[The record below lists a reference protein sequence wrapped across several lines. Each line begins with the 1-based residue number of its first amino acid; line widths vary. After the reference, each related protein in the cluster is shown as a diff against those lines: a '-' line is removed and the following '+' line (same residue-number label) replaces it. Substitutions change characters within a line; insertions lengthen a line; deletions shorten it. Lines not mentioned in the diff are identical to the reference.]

1 MDNELNKKIRLA
13 IIGAN
18 SPLECFYRQAK
29 SLGYYIIGIAWS
41 EGAVCQKY
49 CDKFY
54 PVSFT
59 EKDKVLQICKDERI
73 DGITSFSLESALP
86 TVIYVAQNLGLVS
99 NGFDCIKLTENKFA
113 QREAFKSAGLLV
125 PKFKRVKSTQGLDLR
140 DFQFPIIVKPID
152 GGGSQGINKLDREES
167 FVESLSDAL
176 NHSRSHEA
184 IIEEFI
190 DGREFSVEYISHN
203 GIHYNLQITDKVTSG
218 APHFIE
224 LQHHQPANITKE
236 LAGRIKE
243 TVEKALT
250 ALKIENSPSHTEIK
264 LNSRNELYIIEI
276 GARMGGGHITSDLVR
291 LSTGY
296 DMVKGCI
303 ELATGHF
310 NKPKLGT
317 PKYAGIYFYSQLAP
331 KIGSIIRNHENFPS
345 IIEWE
350 IKEGVLPEVHS
361 NADRGGYFIYQ
372 TKNGKFSI

>member
-1 MDNELNKKIRLA
+1 M
-13 IIGAN
+13 
-18 SPLECFYRQAK
+18 
-29 SLGYYIIGIAWS
+29 
-41 EGAVCQKY
+41 
-49 CDKFY
+49 
-54 PVSFT
+54 
-59 EKDKVLQICKDERI
+59 
-73 DGITSFSLESALP
+73 
-86 TVIYVAQNLGLVS
+86 S

-236 LAGRIKE
+236 LVGRIKE

-276 GARMGGGHITSDLVR
+276 GARMGGDHITSDLVR

-296 DMVKGCI
+296 DMVKDA
-303 ELATGHF
+303 LS
-310 NKPKLGT
+310 L
-317 PKYAGIYFYSQLAP
+317 QLD
-331 KIGSIIRNHENFPS
+331 ILINLN
-345 IIEWE
+345 
-350 IKEGVLPEVHS
+350 
-361 NADRGGYFIYQ
+361 
-372 TKNGKFSI
+372 